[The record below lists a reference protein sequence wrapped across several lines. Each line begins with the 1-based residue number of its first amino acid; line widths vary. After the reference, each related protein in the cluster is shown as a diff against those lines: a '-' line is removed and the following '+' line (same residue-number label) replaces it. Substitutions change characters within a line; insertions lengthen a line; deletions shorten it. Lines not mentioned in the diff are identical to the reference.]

1 MREVVLEMGVAR
13 PVSGVNAALALRAA
27 GGGLGT
33 LIGGVVYDRWGAR
46 VCMCSAQAFQVVA
59 MSLFGWRSPSSLWA
73 ICLLAGVQSGMVQN
87 TANVVFAD
95 YFGLDIAGSIQGV
108 VQMIGMGGAAFGPI
122 TLAGLAELTGR
133 RPVTA
138 VLQLY
143 AVPFCLLL
151 LFTAKFGG
159 RPSHGAARKYE
170 PLPAQP

>member
-1 MREVVLEMGVAR
+1 
-13 PVSGVNAALALRAA
+13 
-27 GGGLGT
+27 
-33 LIGGVVYDRWGAR
+33 
-46 VCMCSAQAFQVVA
+46 MCSAQAFQVVA

-73 ICLLAGVQSGMVQN
+73 ICLLAGMQSGMVQN

-133 RPVTA
+133 PVTA

-159 RPSHGAARKYE
+159 RPSHGATRKYE